1 MTIPLWVLA
10 VLIPELMLTCLL
22 LRWLPAKR
30 ERWIAALP
38 LPVTAVSA
46 LALRLTEVSW
56 PDTLAS
62 CTGFLW
68 GVMLALAPFS
78 GWVSSW
84 TLPSHGEARLRGREV
99 ALVLM
104 GVVTP
109 LSVKGSDAALEKA
122 FSVRQVVRDRGQFPL
137 VMGVALLVVPVT
149 AAVGVGWVTN
159 YAGWA

>member
-1 MTIPLWVLA
+1 MTIPLWALA

-22 LRWLPAKR
+22 LRWLPVRR

-38 LPVTAVSA
+38 LPVTVVTA

-56 PDTLAS
+56 PATLAT

-68 GVMLALAPFS
+68 GVALALAPFS

-84 TLPSHGEARLRGREV
+84 TLSPHGQTRLRGREA
-99 ALVLM
+99 ALVVM

-122 FSVRQVVRDRGQFPL
+122 FSVRQVVRARGRLPL

-149 AAVGVGWVTN
+149 AAVGAGWATE